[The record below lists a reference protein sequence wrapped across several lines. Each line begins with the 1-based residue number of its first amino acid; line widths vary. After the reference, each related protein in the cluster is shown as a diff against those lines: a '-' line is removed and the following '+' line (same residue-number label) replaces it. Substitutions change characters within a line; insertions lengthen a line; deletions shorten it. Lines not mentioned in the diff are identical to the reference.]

1 MDLPMRRPFPLW
13 LVVVLCMIAAPLIG
27 VIDFQASEVQPA
39 VLLLFAG
46 SAAISWLQPKY
57 AWLVALLLGLSIVE
71 THFVALAIGKTP
83 PSETALPT
91 LLALIPAGVGAVIGA
106 GLRAIN
112 PRAAASSK

>member
-1 MDLPMRRPFPLW
+1 MRPVPLW
-13 LVVVLCMIAAPLIG
+13 LVVALCVIMAPVIG

-39 VLLLFAG
+39 VLLLLAG
-46 SAAISWLQPKY
+46 SAVISWLAPKY

-91 LLALIPAGVGAVIGA
+91 LLALIPAGIGA
-106 GLRAIN
+106 LIGAAARAVS